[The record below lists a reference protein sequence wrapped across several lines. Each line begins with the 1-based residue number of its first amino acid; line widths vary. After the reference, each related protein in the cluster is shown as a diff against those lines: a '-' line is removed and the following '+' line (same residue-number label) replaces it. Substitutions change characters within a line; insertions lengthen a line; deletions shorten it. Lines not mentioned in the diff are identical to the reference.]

1 MKFIWNLFWRELEF
15 KRQVAHLLFGLA
27 YSATFALGWM
37 TPEISFVLV
46 VVALGASQF
55 VKRRR
60 TFVDK
65 IILLLERQQQLLD
78 LPLKGLIFFL
88 LGASLTIWIFE
99 PTAALAGLLVLSIT
113 DSLGTLYG
121 KYLGVAKIRWNPN
134 KHMEGPI
141 LGGLAAW
148 LALMSFLP
156 FPPALLAAYL
166 GAFIDTL
173 PLKIGRFELD
183 DNLIIP
189 LAAAAL
195 VQVMT

>member
-1 MKFIWNLFWRELEF
+1 MKLLWNLFWRELEF

-27 YSATFALGWM
+27 YSVTFAMGWM
-37 TPEISFVLV
+37 TPAISFALV

-55 VKRRR
+55 LKRRR

-65 IILLLERQQQLLD
+65 IVLLLERKQQLLD

-88 LGASLTIWIFE
+88 LGASLTILLFE

-121 KYLGVAKIRWNPN
+121 KYVGVAKIRWNPN

-166 GAFIDTL
+166 GAFLDTL
-173 PLKIGRFELD
+173 TLKIGRFELD

-189 LAAAAL
+189 LASAAL